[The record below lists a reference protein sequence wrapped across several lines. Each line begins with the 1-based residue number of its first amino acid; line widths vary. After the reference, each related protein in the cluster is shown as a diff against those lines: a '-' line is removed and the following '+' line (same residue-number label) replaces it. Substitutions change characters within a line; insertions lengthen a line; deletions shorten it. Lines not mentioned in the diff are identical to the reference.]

1 MDRRIMGLAERQR
14 FARVGNNAAR
24 GRDDYSLGVAFD
36 RDRMIRAGDFDRFR
50 PDLDILFHSGHL
62 WLSSCA
68 GLRRRLAAVDEEHLT
83 GRKGRL
89 ARSEEDDRVRNLVGL
104 ACTLERNTRHEAG
117 LSFGAASKT
126 VELRGLDRA
135 GATALIR

>member
-1 MDRRIMGLAERQR
+1 MDRRIMSLADRQR

-24 GRDDYSLGVAFD
+24 DRDDYSLGVAFD
-36 RDRMIRAGDFDRFR
+36 RDRMIRAGDFDRLR
-50 PDLDILFHSGHL
+50 LDLDILFHSGHL

-104 ACTLERNTRHEAG
+104 ACTLERNTFRFLDPG
-117 LSFGAASKT
+117 SDRDFPSDFD
-126 VELRGLDRA
+126 ELRMFRA
-135 GATALIR
+135 VLIEEV